1 MLYLRALHSF
11 YPDCFSGEEIAWF
24 PRFLCRFL
32 ASLPSISKFASF
44 FLSDLKMMIF
54 RSLEESCALPA
65 VRLLYWLEWE
75 ISNLIL
81 MTRESQTNGE
91 GSTINRRRQ
100 WKVDFQRRTHQWRM
114 TTERKRNTGYV
125 TRRDW
130 RKLTARNRKLLEET
144 ERSKGLLMRNEM
156 MLKNGEAKKWRRIE
170 CVVPS
175 LFLISL
181 CSSLT
186 LFDWSSKG
194 FKALPRGRSWETEV
208 RLAFYF

>member
-44 FLSDLKMMIF
+44 FSKWSKDDGISIIWRVLRAPRCETVILTRMRNFKPDLDDERISD
-54 RSLEESCALPA
+54 
-65 VRLLYWLEWE
+65 
-75 ISNLIL
+75 
-81 MTRESQTNGE
+81 NGE